1 MIVLKGGR
9 PKSLKCYPLANIN
22 EGNVPL
28 SHPTM
33 GKENSIIHRKTS
45 MKIRDKGIISSVRKQ
60 MLKLISCVTN
70 GTSSCFAWTNKFMYN
85 S

>member
-1 MIVLKGGR
+1 MIVLKGGN

-45 MKIRDKGIISSVRKQ
+45 MKIRDKGILSPVRKQ

-70 GTSSCFAWTNKFMYN
+70 GASSCFAQTNKLLYDF
-85 S
+85 